1 MTGSPPGA
9 EGWPPTPTAALA
21 RLEAIRPAEYARS
34 RNHIEGAV
42 TGLSP
47 YVTHGFLTLPEVLSH
62 LKHRHKLNPQHKL
75 AFELGWREFFRH
87 AWHHD
92 GDAIFASLHP
102 GPLADSAY
110 ARHLPPDIREARTGL
125 PVIDESVKALYA
137 TGYLHNH
144 ARMWVASYIVHLRKV
159 HWLAGANWMYSHLL
173 DGDLASNHLSWQWVA
188 GTASHKPYLF
198 NAENVRRYAPPAWH
212 VDGSAVDTSYEAL
225 DRLAR
230 NARDVIEPASDLPP
244 APAPALSPRPPADAG
259 FTQPNPSAIKGRD
272 VWVVHPWCLRDPP
285 PGLVPVAIL
294 DERFHAQ
301 WPWNE
306 QRWRFV
312 TQRMSHITKLRWVG
326 DADALAKS
334 LSSAQSLRGVS
345 DPHLAALSPALGLDP
360 PQVIWPEPGRRLRS
374 FSAWWNR
381 VQAARDRATAPS

>member
-1 MTGSPPGA
+1 MTGSRPGA
-9 EGWPPTPTAALA
+9 EGWPPTPAAALNL
-21 RLEAIRPAEYARS
+21 LEAIRPAEYART
-34 RNHIEGAV
+34 RNHIDGAV

-47 YVTHGFLTLPEVLSH
+47 YVAHGFITLPEVLAH
-62 LKHRHKLNPQHKL
+62 LQHRHQLSPQHKL

-87 AWHHD
+87 VWHHD

-102 GPLADSAY
+102 GALADSAY

-144 ARMWVASYIVHLRKV
+144 ARMWVASYVVHLRKV
-159 HWLAGANWMYSHLL
+159 HWLAGANWMYRHLL

-198 NAENVRRYAPPAWH
+198 NADNVRRYAPPAWH
-212 VDGSAVDTSYEAL
+212 VDGSVLETSYEAL

-230 NARDVIEPASDLPP
+230 NARGVIEPASDLPP
-244 APAPALSPRPPADAG
+244 VPEPALSPRPPADAG
-259 FTQPNPSAIKGRD
+259 FTQPNPSVIKGHD

-285 PGLVPVAIL
+285 PGLVSVAIL

-301 WPWNE
+301 WPWSE
-306 QRWRFV
+306 RRWRFV
-312 TQRMSHITKLRWVG
+312 TQRMSHITKLRWIG
-326 DADALAKS
+326 DADALAAS
-334 LSSAQSLRGVS
+334 LSSAQNLRGVS
-345 DPHLAALSPALGLDP
+345 DPHLATLSRALGLAP
-360 PQVIWPEPGRRLRS
+360 AEVIWPEPGRRLRS